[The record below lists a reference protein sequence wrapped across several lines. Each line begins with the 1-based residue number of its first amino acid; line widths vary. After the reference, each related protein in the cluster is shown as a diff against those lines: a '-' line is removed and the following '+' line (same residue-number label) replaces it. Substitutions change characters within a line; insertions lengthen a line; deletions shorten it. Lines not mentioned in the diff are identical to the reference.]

1 MNRNTPATMRRA
13 ATKTAV
19 GALGAGW
26 ALLLADDL
34 TGRADLP
41 SRLHDDIAGL
51 LVAGTVVL
59 AVTAAVRG
67 KILFEAMRL
76 GRLVEAESRQR
87 AERRN
92 MEEVTLGIGIRN

>member
-1 MNRNTPATMRRA
+1 MSRNTPATLRRA
-13 ATKTAV
+13 AAKTAV

-26 ALLLADDL
+26 ALLLADDA
-34 TGRADLP
+34 TGWADLP

-59 AVTAAVRG
+59 AVTAVVRG
-67 KILFEAMRL
+67 KILFEAMRI
-76 GRLVEAESRQR
+76 GRLVEAESQQR

-92 MEEVTLGIGIRN
+92 MEEITLGVGVSH